1 MGTLK
6 DLQLRVQSLEGELKT
21 QSQFHTEE
29 LARLNALHDQRV
41 DGLLASLEELQEQ
54 VNDLRSAT
62 TSQTTSVS
70 LDATQHLLVAED
82 RLDEDA
88 VASPANDQPTQSA
101 GQSLHVSGDPAVAD
115 EPVIVSASSSA
126 AATADSKSV
135 NVVLAP
141 PVAAITTARNERKF
155 PSTGV
160 KTTSPE
166 TTSPLQRDENAPP
179 ESPRRQQDDTGDVS
193 KANLTT
199 TSSYSDAAARP
210 AANSAANNTR
220 QESARSGV
228 VTGPKH
234 QAGVWEH
241 VSSRR
246 SRQRKPGNLLGA
258 KCVKRTPCHLRG
270 VSLESTAEQIVA
282 YCRERKVL
290 VTGCHFI
297 RTRVWG
303 TQSAKIFVGSD
314 CLESV
319 TASSFWP
326 EFIKCRKWE
335 SVAPPGP
342 SSFNW

>member
-54 VNDLRSAT
+54 VNDLKSAT

-70 LDATQHLLVAED
+70 LDATLHILVAED
-82 RLDEDA
+82 YLDEDA

-101 GQSLHVSGDPAVAD
+101 GQSLSSSGDPAVAD
-115 EPVIVSASSSA
+115 EPVVVSASSSS

-179 ESPRRQQDDTGDVS
+179 ESPRRQQVDTGDVS
-193 KANLTT
+193 
-199 TSSYSDAAARP
+199 
-210 AANSAANNTR
+210 
-220 QESARSGV
+220 
-228 VTGPKH
+228 
-234 QAGVWEH
+234 
-241 VSSRR
+241 
-246 SRQRKPGNLLGA
+246 
-258 KCVKRTPCHLRG
+258 
-270 VSLESTAEQIVA
+270 
-282 YCRERKVL
+282 
-290 VTGCHFI
+290 
-297 RTRVWG
+297 
-303 TQSAKIFVGSD
+303 
-314 CLESV
+314 
-319 TASSFWP
+319 
-326 EFIKCRKWE
+326 
-335 SVAPPGP
+335 
-342 SSFNW
+342 